1 MKKKSQHKPGSMK
14 LVLLFLIGLF
24 LVIWPVIAE
33 LVSYQ
38 ADEDEYEAMS
48 SEFHLLE
55 SSPVS
60 TPVTTVTLA
69 PKNPTKEPVQGSPA
83 TASVSPMSTMM
94 PTNQPITQQPS
105 QTTLMNTPGP
115 APKQNPTVIPE
126 NAPPATSIPTC
137 IPTAP
142 PPTTTE
148 QQSGIDLQ
156 ACLKQNND
164 FVAWL
169 TIPGTKID
177 YPVVRSNNTAYY
189 LRHLFNGKE
198 SKLGCLFSLKSSDY
212 QTPSKNI
219 AIYGHHLSN
228 SNAMFSTL
236 LRYKEQ
242 SYCAKHSLI
251 QLDSLY
257 SSRTYRVFAVVNMNV
272 SDWDASTASFSS
284 NSAFLHFAARAT
296 KQSLYDTGVKV
307 DADDNVLTLIT
318 CDRSFGGA
326 TGRLLVASPVTPG
339 PQRD

>member
-1 MKKKSQHKPGSMK
+1 MKKKSQHKPGSVI

-24 LVIWPVIAE
+24 LVIWPVATE
-33 LVSYQ
+33 LFSYKKDD
-38 ADEDEYEAMS
+38 AEYETMS
-48 SEFHLLE
+48 TEFHLPE

-60 TPVTTVTLA
+60 TPVPTVT
-69 PKNPTKEPVQGSPA
+69 PGMENPTKEPVWGSFA
-83 TASVSPMSTMM
+83 TVSVSPMSTMM
-94 PTNQPITQQPS
+94 PINQPITQQPS
-105 QTTLMNTPGP
+105 QTTPMNTLGP
-115 APKQNPTVIPE
+115 DPKQDPTVIPE
-126 NAPPATSIPTC
+126 GVPPATSIPTRAPT
-137 IPTAP
+137 IPSPMTP
-142 PPTTTE
+142 KQP
-148 QQSGIDLQ
+148 QSVIDLQ
-156 ACLKQNND
+156 ACLKQNSD

-272 SDWDASTASFSS
+272 RDWDASTASFSS

-307 DADDNVLTLIT
+307 DADDNILTLIT

-326 TGRLLVASPVTPG
+326 TGRLLVMAVELK
-339 PQRD
+339 

>member
-1 MKKKSQHKPGSMK
+1 MKKKSQHKPGSMI
-14 LVLLFLIGLF
+14 LVLMFLIGLF
-24 LVIWPVIAE
+24 LVIWPVITE

-38 ADEDEYEAMS
+38 ADENEYEIMS

-55 SSPVS
+55 SNLIS
-60 TPVTTVTLA
+60 TPVPTVAPA
-69 PKNPTKEPVQGSPA
+69 PKNPTKEPVQGAFA

-94 PTNQPITQQPS
+94 PTNQTTTEQPWKSTPINAPS
-105 QTTLMNTPGP
+105 QTPG
-115 APKQNPTVIPE
+115 QDPTVIPGS
-126 NAPPATSIPTC
+126 APLATSIPTR

-142 PPTTTE
+142 SPMPTE
-148 QQSGIDLQ
+148 QQQPGIDLA
-156 ACLKQNND
+156 ACLKQNKD

-177 YPVVRSNNTAYY
+177 YPVVSSNNTAYY

-219 AIYGHHLSN
+219 AIHGHHLSN
-228 SNAMFSTL
+228 SDAMFSTL
-236 LRYKEQ
+236 LRYKKQ

-257 SSRTYRVFAVVNMNV
+257 GIRTYRVFAVVNMNV

-284 NSAFLHFAARAT
+284 SSAFLHFVNQAI
-296 KQSLYDTGVKV
+296 KHSLYETGVKV
-307 DADDNVLTLIT
+307 DADDNILTLIT
-318 CDRSFGGA
+318 CDRSYGGA
-326 TGRLLVASPVTPG
+326 AGRLLVMAVE
-339 PQRD
+339 QK